1 MQPPPRKVKLTQ
13 ELRVHLLE
21 QLSGLQSKQQ
31 RDAELLED
39 IRSYSKQ
46 RATIDREYGQALQRL
61 ASQFMKRDW
70 QRGRGEAGDSRS
82 VAAVWKGVIE
92 GTAHT
97 GQVRVTASESYRALA
112 AEAARSAR
120 LSKERTLKKGI
131 ERLQK
136 AQAELLETVKELDKA
151 KKQFSHLQRS
161 SEVAKDKAA
170 DVEARLRKSDRRIFH
185 TKASLQKLS
194 AKFSARLAE
203 HSRQLAGVQNEYSF
217 ALVSASAHLEHYQR
231 VELPAAMQVGPP
243 CPIPRIPQGTSRE
256 GTRPGLAAVRG
267 IKDAPCG
274 SSGGVPTRF
283 TPGTGWGPLR
293 AAPGALVGRQPDRGG
308 DLPGHPGLVPGRCG
322 GVCTG
327 NSTVLRAGWDRRA
340 RLSPRPHAAPLLQVC
355 REQDLLLFLHD
366 HPAFSLAPEQRFQL
380 SGVEEVCLLPPADDG
395 ASLEKEAR
403 RWATRVARDHK
414 NRAHSEEVLQRLEAR
429 RQQGPEAEAA
439 AVERQMEEARENI
452 RKAEVSRVKAQAR
465 LALLQAAGLDV
476 DAWLAGATMVGTG
489 EETPTGLDP
498 AEFDDYEDSDESD
511 EDDEPGP
518 AARTYPYTC
527 RVIFGYQGCQ
537 ADELSISQGEELE
550 IIEDGDAEEWV
561 KARNKAGQVGYVPE
575 KYLLSL
581 GCDSGAGLGPPGPSA
596 LQRQLSSIMA
606 AELVLEPGAWLVR
619 ALYDYEGQSPEELSF
634 PEGAIIRVLPRAAGE
649 VDDGFWTGDF
659 DGRVGVFP
667 SLVVEE
673 LTGAREAAG
682 QELPSPSPPPFSP
695 PGLAPGASL
704 VPSPAPETALGG
716 CRQDGTGSGQ
726 SSPDL
731 AATRL
736 RPLRAPPPPPGRAP
750 EPDPELHLS

>member
-1 MQPPPRKVKLTQ
+1 
-13 ELRVHLLE
+13 
-21 QLSGLQSKQQ
+21 
-31 RDAELLED
+31 
-39 IRSYSKQ
+39 RSYSKQ

-61 ASQFMKRDW
+61 ASQFVKRDW

-82 VAAVWKGVIE
+82 VAAVWKGIIE
-92 GTAHT
+92 GTAHA

-136 AQAELLETVKELDKA
+136 AQAELLETAKELDKA

-231 VELPAAMQVGPP
+231 VELPAAMQ
-243 CPIPRIPQGTSRE
+243 
-256 GTRPGLAAVRG
+256 
-267 IKDAPCG
+267 
-274 SSGGVPTRF
+274 
-283 TPGTGWGPLR
+283 
-293 AAPGALVGRQPDRGG
+293 ALDG
-308 DLPGHPGLVPGRCG
+308 DLYERLREHLSAASRTEVETCRATRDWFQ
-322 GVCTG
+322 GVVEA
-327 NSTVLRAGWDRRA
+327 SA
-340 RLSPRPHAAPLLQVC
+340 RVC
-355 REQDLLLFLHD
+355 REQDLLLFLQD
-366 HPAFSLAPEQRFQL
+366 HHAFSLVPEQRFQL
-380 SGVEEVCLLPPADDG
+380 TGMEEVCLLPPADDG

-452 RKAEVSRVKAQAR
+452 RKAEVSRVKAEAR
-465 LALLQAAGLDV
+465 LALLRAAGLDV
-476 DAWLAGATMVGTG
+476 DAWLAGAMVGTG
-489 EETPTGLDP
+489 EETPPGLDP
-498 AEFDDYEDSDESD
+498 AEFDDYEDSDEPD

-575 KYLLSL
+575 KYLLSV

-596 LQRQLSSIMA
+596 LHRQLSSIMA

-716 CRQDGTGSGQ
+716 ECRANWEGVGGAQKARLSCRALPGCRQDGTGSPQ

-750 EPDPELHLS
+750 EPDPELH

>member
-39 IRSYSKQ
+39 IRS
-46 RATIDREYGQALQRL
+46 
-61 ASQFMKRDW
+61 
-70 QRGRGEAGDSRS
+70 

-92 GTAHT
+92 GTAHA

-231 VELPAAMQVGPP
+231 VELPAAMQ
-243 CPIPRIPQGTSRE
+243 
-256 GTRPGLAAVRG
+256 
-267 IKDAPCG
+267 
-274 SSGGVPTRF
+274 
-283 TPGTGWGPLR
+283 
-293 AAPGALVGRQPDRGG
+293 ALDG
-308 DLPGHPGLVPGRCG
+308 DLYERLREHLSAASRTEVETCRATRDWFQ
-322 GVCTG
+322 GVVEA
-327 NSTVLRAGWDRRA
+327 SA
-340 RLSPRPHAAPLLQVC
+340 RVC

-380 SGVEEVCLLPPADDG
+380 SGVEEVSGGGHHSKVGSAQPPLCHPRVLAQVCLLPPADDG

-452 RKAEVSRVKAQAR
+452 RKAEVSRVKAEAR
-465 LALLQAAGLDV
+465 LALLRAAGLDV

-498 AEFDDYEDSDESD
+498 AEFDDYEDSDEPD

>member
-1 MQPPPRKVKLTQ
+1 QGWPIRAPLGVPSPP
-13 ELRVHLLE
+13 
-21 QLSGLQSKQQ
+21 
-31 RDAELLED
+31 
-39 IRSYSKQ
+39 RSYSKQ
-46 RATIDREYGQALQRL
+46 RAAIDREYGQALQRL
-61 ASQFMKRDW
+61 ASQFVKRDW
-70 QRGRGEAGDSRS
+70 QRGHGEAGDSRS

-92 GTAHT
+92 GTAHA
-97 GQVRVTASESYRALA
+97 GHVRVTASESYRALA

-217 ALVSASAHLEHYQR
+217 ALVSATAHLEHYKR
-231 VELPAAMQVGPP
+231 VELPAAMQALDKDLYE
-243 CPIPRIPQGTSRE
+243 RLRE
-256 GTRPGLAAVRG
+256 HLLAASRTEVETCRATRDWFQG
-267 IKDAPCG
+267 VVEASARVTAPSCELG
-274 SSGGVPTRF
+274 
-283 TPGTGWGPLR
+283 GTG
-293 AAPGALVGRQPDRGG
+293 GRQGSP
-308 DLPGHPGLVPGRCG
+308 PAP
-322 GVCTG
+322 
-327 NSTVLRAGWDRRA
+327 RR
-340 RLSPRPHAAPLLQVC
+340 SLLQVC
-355 REQDLLLFLHD
+355 REQDLLLFLQD
-366 HPAFSLAPEQRFQL
+366 HPTFSLVPEQCFQL
-380 SGVEEVCLLPPADDG
+380 TGLEEVCLLPPADG
-395 ASLEKEAR
+395 SASLEKEAR

-429 RQQGPEAEAA
+429 RQQGLEAEAA
-439 AVERQMEEARENI
+439 AMERQMEEARENI
-452 RKAEVSRVKAQAR
+452 RKAEVSRVKAEAR
-465 LALLQAAGLDV
+465 LALLRAAGLDV
-476 DAWLAGATMVGTG
+476 DAWLAGATVGTG
-489 EETPTGLDP
+489 EETPTGLDA
-498 AEFDDYEDSDESD
+498 AEFDDYEDSDEPD

-537 ADELSISQGEELE
+537 ADELSIRQGEELE

-581 GCDSGAGLGPPGPSA
+581 GCDSGAGLGPLGPSA
-596 LQRQLSSIMA
+596 LHRQLSSIMA

-673 LTGAREAAG
+673 LTGAREAAS

-695 PGLAPGASL
+695 PGLTPGASL
-704 VPSPAPETALGG
+704 VPGPAPETALGG
-716 CRQDGTGSGQ
+716 ECWGHWEGTGGAWKARLSCRALPGCRQDGTGSRQ

-750 EPDPELHLS
+750 EPHPELH

>member
-13 ELRVHLLE
+13 ELRVHVLE
-21 QLSGLQSKQQ
+21 QISGLQSKQQ

-46 RATIDREYGQALQRL
+46 RAAIDREYGQALQRL
-61 ASQFMKRDW
+61 ASQFVKRDW
-70 QRGRGEAGDSRS
+70 HRGRGEASDSRTM
-82 VAAVWKGVIE
+82 AAVWKGVIE
-92 GTAHT
+92 GTAHA
-97 GQVRVTASESYRALA
+97 GQAHVTASESYRTLA
-112 AEAARSAR
+112 TEVARTAR
-120 LSKERTLKKGI
+120 LSKERMLKKGM

-136 AQAELLETVKELDKA
+136 AQAELLESVKELDKA
-151 KKQFSHLQRS
+151 KKQFTHLQRS

-203 HSRQLAGVQNEYSF
+203 QSKQLAGVQNEYSF
-217 ALVSASAHLEHYQR
+217 ALVSATAHLEHYQR
-231 VELPAAMQVGPP
+231 VELPAAMQALDGDLYE
-243 CPIPRIPQGTSRE
+243 RLREHLSATSRTE
-256 GTRPGLAAVRG
+256 VETCRATW
-267 IKDAPCG
+267 DWFQ
-274 SSGGVPTRF
+274 GV
-283 TPGTGWGPLR
+283 
-293 AAPGALVGRQPDRGG
+293 AEA
-308 DLPGHPGLVPGRCG
+308 
-322 GVCTG
+322 
-327 NSTVLRAGWDRRA
+327 SA
-340 RLSPRPHAAPLLQVC
+340 RVC
-355 REQDLLLFLHD
+355 REQDLLLFLQD

-380 SGVEEVCLLPPADDG
+380 TGVEEVRLLPPGDDG

-403 RWATRVARDHK
+403 RWATRVARDQK
-414 NRAHSEEVLQRLEAR
+414 NKAHSEEVLQRLEAR
-429 RQQGPEAEAA
+429 RQQLPEGEAA
-439 AVERQMEEARENI
+439 TVERQMEEARENI
-452 RKAEVSRVKAQAR
+452 RKAEVGPPGK
-465 LALLQAAGLDV
+465 
-476 DAWLAGATMVGTG
+476 
-489 EETPTGLDP
+489 ETATGLDP
-498 AEFDDYEDSDESD
+498 AEFDDYEDSDEPD
-511 EDDEPGP
+511 GDDEPGP

-537 ADELSISQGEELE
+537 ADELSITQGEELE
-550 IIEDGDAEEWV
+550 VIEDGDAEEWV

-581 GCDSGAGLGPPGPSA
+581 GCDSGAGLSPLGPSA
-596 LQRQLSSIMA
+596 LHRQLSSIMA

-695 PGLAPGASL
+695 PGLATGAL
-704 VPSPAPETALGG
+704 LTPSPAPETLLGG

-736 RPLRAPPPPPGRAP
+736 RPLRAPPPPPSRIP
-750 EPDPELHLS
+750 ESDPELHFS

>member
-13 ELRVHLLE
+13 EVRVHLLE
-21 QLSGLQSKQQ
+21 QLSGLQGKQQ

-46 RATIDREYGQALQRL
+46 RAAIEREYGQALQRL
-61 ASQFMKRDW
+61 ASQFVKRDW

-82 VAAVWKGVIE
+82 AVAVWKGVIE
-92 GTAHT
+92 GTVHA
-97 GQVRVTASESYRALA
+97 GQVRVTTSESYRALA
-112 AEAARSAR
+112 AEAARTAR
-120 LSKERTLKKGI
+120 LSKERMLKKGI

-151 KKQFSHLQRS
+151 KKQFTHLQRS

-217 ALVSASAHLEHYQR
+217 ALVSATAHLEHYRR
-231 VELPAAMQVGPP
+231 VELPAAMQ
-243 CPIPRIPQGTSRE
+243 
-256 GTRPGLAAVRG
+256 
-267 IKDAPCG
+267 
-274 SSGGVPTRF
+274 
-283 TPGTGWGPLR
+283 
-293 AAPGALVGRQPDRGG
+293 ALDG
-308 DLPGHPGLVPGRCG
+308 DLYERLREHLSVASRVEVETCQATRDWFQ
-322 GVCTG
+322 GVAEA
-327 NSTVLRAGWDRRA
+327 SA
-340 RLSPRPHAAPLLQVC
+340 RVC
-355 REQDLLLFLHD
+355 REQDLLLFLQD
-366 HPAFSLAPEQRFQL
+366 HPAFALAPEQRFQL
-380 SGVEEVCLLPPADDG
+380 TGVEEVGGGGGTHHSRGHPHSLLSHPVLAQACLLLPGDDG

-403 RWATRVARDHK
+403 RWATRVARDRK
-414 NRAHSEEVLQRLEAR
+414 NKAHSEEVLQRLEAR
-429 RQQGPEAEAA
+429 RQQVPEVEVAI
-439 AVERQMEEARENI
+439 VERRMEEARENI
-452 RKAEVSRVKAQAR
+452 RKAEVSQVKAEAR

-476 DAWLAGATMVGTG
+476 DTWLAGAMVGTG
-489 EETPTGLDP
+489 EEAPTGLDLS
-498 AEFDDYEDSDESD
+498 EFDDYEDSDEPD

-537 ADELSISQGEELE
+537 ADELSIAQGEELE
-550 IIEDGDAEEWV
+550 VIEDGDAEEWV

-581 GCDSGAGLGPPGPSA
+581 GGEPGAGAGPPGPSA

-634 PEGAIIRVLPRAAGE
+634 PEGAIIRVLPHAPGE

-673 LTGAREAAG
+673 LTGGQGAAG

-695 PGLAPGASL
+695 PGLVPGTSLAPSL
-704 VPSPAPETALGG
+704 SPETPLGAP
-716 CRQDGTGSGQ
+716 CTPTTTQQ
-726 SSPDL
+726 SP
-731 AATRL
+731 
-736 RPLRAPPPPPGRAP
+736 
-750 EPDPELHLS
+750 